1 MMDDH
6 AIPAVVT
13 SVDVPTVVLDG
24 GTTPW
29 LTAAVAVA
37 VAETLPRAHRQT
49 LAGQQHNVD
58 ATAIAPALITHFTS

>member
-13 SVDVPTVVLDG
+13 SVDVPTVVLDS

-29 LTAAVAVA
+29 LTAAADA